1 MPFNA
6 PKPYPDRKPSSTDV
20 QPGNGAGDLRPLSRT
35 WRWAIAGYAAV
46 VLIGLAAAMLVSG
59 APGSGKVT
67 EIVALLQQPYL
78 QLLDGYRG
86 QDEISPDVEYV
97 VYESENEAAQGL
109 RSFLSGRQDMQ
120 YVGKGLLPGVSV
132 VRIRKEGLQASLTS
146 LRQQPFVNLALKAR
160 VGMICH

>member
-1 MPFNA
+1 MPLPA
-6 PKPYPDRKPSSTDV
+6 PKPYPDNTPASAEAQAAV
-20 QPGNGAGDLRPLSRT
+20 GAGDLRPLSRK

-46 VLIGLAAAMLVSG
+46 VLIGLAGAMLMSG
-59 APGSGKVT
+59 APGSGKVS
-67 EIVALLQQPYL
+67 ELVALLQQPYL

-97 VYESENEAAQGL
+97 VYESESEADQGL
-109 RSFLSGRQDMQ
+109 RAYLNGRQDMQ
-120 YVGKGLLPGVSV
+120 YVSKGLLPGVSV
-132 VRIRKEGLQASLTS
+132 VRIRKEQLQASLTS